1 MLAAVVKP
9 ATAIHTHAGADP
21 FAVIAPSNEALAA
34 LAAGWVLGLLKPDL
48 RCRLEKVLTCHVVAG
63 KVIAKAMMS
72 TTKADGGMHE
82 VKTVGACVRALS
94 LKSKKVLMADEVGCT
109 GVVISADL
117 RQPNGVIHGVN
128 KVLLPIM

>member
-1 MLAAVVKP
+1 MSLPK
-9 ATAIHTHAGADP
+9 
-21 FAVIAPSNEALAA
+21 
-34 LAAGWVLGLLKPDL
+34 
-48 RCRLEKVLTCHVVAG
+48 

-109 GVVISADL
+109 GVVIIADV
-117 RQPNGVIHGVN
+117 RQPNGVIYGVN